1 MKRIKMHVINFFK
14 NMFIMVKKGIVCLV
28 HAKLDWLRIIHDISY
43 SKFLVLYLILFCI
56 GRILLI
62 YDCIRFSLLH
72 QFFLTMISFLG
83 VYSFKFAYKMTEKIE
98 TISAGLTNT
107 SSDINQKS
115 MKDHIDH
122 MVNLQNS
129 VWWLIIMLYPPINFA
144 KKVFYLGFIERN
156 PAGYYAVIFAASTYY
171 IALLGYMQIGIALLT
186 FYRIACN
193 KENCIPVDFPS
204 DAVSPPEW
212 LVLWKQLF
220 DTIVKLF
227 FVVGALFTME
237 YILLMPKNV
246 VIIKN
251 RDYTFNVCDPSAFIS
266 SWITIGVF
274 IIIAFPL
281 IAGSIK
287 HMMKILIKNLNKKIS
302 REYKLLLP
310 RELTANS
317 ALNLWAYKQ
326 LSESSIEY
334 KKYFY
339 NTKSIV
345 PVISTIISLTL
356 NILKLYESVLPQ
368 LLQRI

>member
-1 MKRIKMHVINFFK
+1 MKKIKMHVTNFLVKSFA
-14 NMFIMVKKGIVCLV
+14 MMKKGILRLI
-28 HAKLDWLRIIHDISY
+28 HAKLEWLKIINDINY
-43 SKFLVLYLILFCI
+43 TKFFVIYLILFCI

-62 YDCIRFSLLH
+62 FDFIRFSLLH
-72 QFFLTMISFLG
+72 QIILTIISFLG
-83 VYSFKFAYKMTEKIE
+83 VYSFKFAYKMTEKIK
-98 TISAGLTNT
+98 TISVGLTNT
-107 SSDINQKS
+107 SSDINQRS
-115 MKDHIDH
+115 MKDHIKQ

-129 VWWLIIMLYPPINFA
+129 IWWLIIMLYPPINFA

-171 IALLGYMQIGIALLT
+171 IALLGYVQIGIALLT
-186 FYRIACN
+186 FYKIACN
-193 KENCIPVDFPS
+193 KGNCIPVDFPS

-212 LVLWKQLF
+212 LILWKQLF

-227 FVVGALFTME
+227 FVVGTLFTTE
-237 YILLMPKNV
+237 YILLMPQNV
-246 VIIKN
+246 VTIKN
-251 RDYTFNVCDPSAFIS
+251 RDFSFNVCDPSAFIR

-281 IAGSIK
+281 IANSIK
-287 HMMKILIKNLNKKIS
+287 HMMKTLIKNLNKKIS
-302 REYKLLLP
+302 HEYKLLLP

-339 NTKSIV
+339 TTKSIV
-345 PVISTIISLTL
+345 PIISTIISLTL
-356 NILKLYESVLPQ
+356 NVIKLYESILPQ